1 MSKFST
7 RIRTKFTVFIFILL
21 LCTGAIFSLIT
32 VRIMNQSIR
41 QEILKRA
48 ESLSRSAASAAAYSV
63 LSNDFL
69 AMDHAVF
76 QGKQTNRDVEFMAI
90 VDAGRKVIAHS
101 DINFKGEILPPAA
114 GDFQKHE
121 GGTGVREIEAGEA
134 KYLEVETPIRFKDKR
149 LGAVLVRVNESAL
162 LQAQHRAA
170 EKILGGAAITL
181 VLGFVGVLLLSNF
194 ITRPIQELA
203 LGVEE
208 LKRGKR
214 TRPLR
219 AYGNDELGD
228 LTDSFNRMSSL
239 ITEQQAK
246 LLAYTQELQAAYLS
260 TLRVLAAAIDARDP
274 STLGHS
280 ARVAMTSAIIGQ
292 EIGLAKEDLEELE
305 IACLFHDVG
314 KLRTPDAIL
323 LKSDALDSA
332 EFDEMRR
339 HPEAGA
345 EILERARSLQKYIPS
360 IRHHHEYYN
369 GNGYPDGL
377 EGDTI
382 PLFAAIISIA
392 DAFDAMTSVRP
403 YKPALDVGDALRE
416 LQDCA
421 GRQFHPR
428 LVQAF
433 VHAMENGNRPA
444 LDSHYFPKVI

>member
-1 MSKFST
+1 MSRIST
-7 RIRTKFTVFIFILL
+7 RIRTKVTVFIFILL
-21 LCTGAIFSLIT
+21 LCTGTIFSLIT
-32 VRIMNQSIR
+32 VRIMNQAIR

-48 ESLSRSAASAAAYSV
+48 ESLSRSAASGAAYS
-63 LSNDFL
+63 LLANDFL
-69 AMDHAVF
+69 AMDHTVF
-76 QGKQTNRDVEFMAI
+76 QGKQINRDVEFMTI
-90 VDAGRKVIAHS
+90 VDTGRKVIAHS
-101 DINFKGEILPPAA
+101 DIKFKGEVLPAA
-114 GDFQKHE
+114 PDNFQGH
-121 GGTGVREIEAGEA
+121 GGETGVREINAQETN
-134 KYLEVETPIRFKDKR
+134 YLEVETPVRFNDKL

-162 LQAQHRAA
+162 LQAQYLAA
-170 EKILGGAAITL
+170 EKILWGAAITL
-181 VLGFVGVLLLSNF
+181 VLGLAGVLLLSNF

-203 LGVEE
+203 RGVEE

-219 AYGNDELGD
+219 AYGNDELGK
-228 LTDSFNRMSSL
+228 LTESFNGMSSL
-239 ITEQQAK
+239 ITEQQEK

-292 EIGLAKEDLEELE
+292 EIGLTKEDLEELE

-323 LKSDALDSA
+323 LKSDTLDSA
-332 EFDEMRR
+332 EYDEMRR

-345 EILERARSLQKYIPS
+345 EILERAQYLRKYIPS

-392 DAFDAMTSVRP
+392 DAFDAMTSIRP
-403 YKPALDVGDALRE
+403 YKPALSVGEALRE

-421 GRQFHPR
+421 GQQFHPR

-444 LDSHYFPKVI
+444 LHSHYFPKVI